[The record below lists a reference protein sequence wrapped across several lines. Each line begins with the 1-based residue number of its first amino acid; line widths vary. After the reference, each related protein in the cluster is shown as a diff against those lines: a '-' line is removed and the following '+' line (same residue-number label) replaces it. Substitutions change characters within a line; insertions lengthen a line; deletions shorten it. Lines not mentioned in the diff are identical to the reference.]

1 MCKQTHS
8 EPIQTSKLWA
18 FCRNSWRLS
27 ILGVKLGSECTSERS
42 LAKRTLPF
50 SEEVQ
55 CKIQIVFRS
64 AQTFLYLILTFYDD
78 TTNITMT
85 LALCKEVKN
94 WHLTR
99 NDATNVITKVII
111 TNKVNDVSILGLVC
125 CSLSSLNIRMK
136 SIHETFKWS
145 YYDRGIRYN
154 GNSNTG
160 QIGLYETVCIENNK
174 GNRGFQLCK
183 GFHLIPWCRNFT
195 ETHSFC
201 IVSGDSP
208 KIMRKQRVSPK
219 FPHHEINL
227 VTSRYFTQCMHC
239 KN

>member
-1 MCKQTHS
+1 M
-8 EPIQTSKLWA
+8 P
-18 FCRNSWRLS
+18 
-27 ILGVKLGSECTSERS
+27 
-42 LAKRTLPF
+42 
-50 SEEVQ
+50 
-55 CKIQIVFRS
+55 
-64 AQTFLYLILTFYDD
+64 
-78 TTNITMT
+78 
-85 LALCKEVKN
+85 
-94 WHLTR
+94 
-99 NDATNVITKVII
+99 
-111 TNKVNDVSILGLVC
+111 ILGLVC

-208 KIMRKQRVSPK
+208 KIMRKLCISTK
-219 FPHHEINL
+219 FPHQKIRRNYGIFRSDNQVH
-227 VTSRYFTQCMHC
+227 
-239 KN
+239 